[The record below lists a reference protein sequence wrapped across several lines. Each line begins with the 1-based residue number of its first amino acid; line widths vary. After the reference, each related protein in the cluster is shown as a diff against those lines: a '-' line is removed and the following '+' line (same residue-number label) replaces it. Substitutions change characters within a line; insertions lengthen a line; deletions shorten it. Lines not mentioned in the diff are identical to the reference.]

1 MDILEALRES
11 HNVLENVVDQNVVIG
26 AENVVI
32 GAENVVIGAENV
44 FVNDQNID
52 NLIEKRFI
60 GR

>member
-32 GAENVVIGAENV
+32 GAENV

-60 GR
+60 TN

>member
-26 AENVVI
+26 AENV
-32 GAENVVIGAENV
+32 